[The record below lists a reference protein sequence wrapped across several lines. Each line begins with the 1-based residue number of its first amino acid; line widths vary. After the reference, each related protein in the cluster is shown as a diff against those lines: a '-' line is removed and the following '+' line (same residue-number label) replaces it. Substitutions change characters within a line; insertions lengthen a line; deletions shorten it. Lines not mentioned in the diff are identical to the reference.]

1 MADPKVRL
9 VRCRGYLVRA
19 SFCVRCLERNLQLIR
34 VGALEL
40 IPGSVLLTLSPYL
53 SLSQTA
59 ELNPEYFQT
68 LDLEICR
75 YLKLITKTTLRS
87 LHTQRRG
94 VTLGLS
100 VPATDS

>member
-9 VRCRGYLVRA
+9 VRCRGYRVRA

-40 IPGSVLLTLSPYL
+40 VPVTVLLRLSLCLP
-53 SLSQTA
+53 LSQTA

-75 YLKLITKTTLRS
+75 
-87 LHTQRRG
+87 
-94 VTLGLS
+94 
-100 VPATDS
+100 

>member
-9 VRCRGYLVRA
+9 VRCRGYRVRA

-40 IPGSVLLTLSPYL
+40 TPVMVFLRLSPCL
-53 SLSQTA
+53 PLLQTA
-59 ELNPEYFQT
+59 DLNPEYFRT

-75 YLKLITKTTLRS
+75 
-87 LHTQRRG
+87 
-94 VTLGLS
+94 
-100 VPATDS
+100 